1 METPRVDDEEK
12 QNEHQA
18 KLSLETAQLVLK
30 TTMNDYLWYYP
41 LYKKFN
47 KENQILIQQ
56 ECLLK
61 IIIKSDNMLKL

>member
-1 METPRVDDEEK
+1 MGTPRVDDEEK

-30 TTMNDYLWYYP
+30 TAMNDYIWNYL

-47 KENQILIQQ
+47 KENQRLIQQ
-56 ECLLK
+56 ERLLK